1 MTSTLNISHLVSI
14 DRVGNASI
22 AETGS
27 VADPATNGGTI
38 CEIRN
43 CPANVSAEDVA
54 ALARGLV
61 LPSGVHAVDYDRL
74 AARQSGSCCGG
85 CCG

>member
-14 DRVGNASI
+14 DRAGNASI

-27 VADPATNGGTI
+27 VPGPASNGRTI
-38 CEIRN
+38 YEIRN
-43 CPANVSAEDVA
+43 CPANVSAGGVA
-54 ALARGLV
+54 ALSRGLV